1 MEKAKNNMKSRD
13 FPTQETK
20 YQQVVEEMKQLIP
33 YLSEEMKSCPIDD
46 LAFTLMETVDFY
58 SLKRNFKLKSK
69 SSINDNSTKEFKQKF
84 LANLS
89 IFDTFVVVPDDNK
102 KSIFLESK
110 SNKGNKFISPK
121 VYDINGDEGL
131 IPSIPG
137 EIYLFLYDNISDL
150 NLFLKKNQNNNLI
163 CFCLG
168 INLNFFET
176 KKWIKNNGLLDNTN
190 FSFYFISNKSETDT
204 NLKYYNLPRK
214 VIIDSDNVILLDKNI
229 KNLYDFDLTKNSKN
243 IINDDINNNDINDS
257 TSFIVLENNNKRKIV
272 KAINIYLKSAGLKDV
287 HFYVKSKITI
297 DKNGIKKSRCY
308 PAFYGEA
315 TKSEKGMVDNLI
327 YTLNGQELFKDVQNK
342 VNYE

>member
-1 MEKAKNNMKSRD
+1 MEKAKNNMKSMD
-13 FPTQETK
+13 FPNQETK

-33 YLSEEMKSCPIDD
+33 YLSDEMKSCPMDD

-69 SSINDNSTKEFKQKF
+69 LSINDNTTKEFKQKF
-84 LANLS
+84 LTNLS
-89 IFDTFVVVPDDNK
+89 IFDTFVVIPINNK
-102 KSIFLESK
+102 KSIYLETK
-110 SNKGNKFISPK
+110 SNKGNKFRSPK

-131 IPSIPG
+131 IPSIQG
-137 EIYLFLYDNISDL
+137 EVYLFLYDNISDL
-150 NLFLKKNQNNNLI
+150 NLFIKKNNNNNLI

-176 KKWIKNNGLLDNTN
+176 KKWIKNTGLLEKNN
-190 FSFYFISNKSETDT
+190 FSFYFITSKSETDT

-214 VIIDSDNVILLDKNI
+214 VVIGPDNVILEDKNI
-229 KNLYDFDLTKNSKN
+229 KNLSDFDFTKKSKN
-243 IINDDINNNDINDS
+243 NFNDINNNDINDS

-287 HFYVKSKITI
+287 HFYVKSKISI

-315 TKSEKGMVDNLI
+315 SKSEKGMVDNLI
-327 YTLNGQELFKDVQNK
+327 STLNGQELFKDVQNK